1 MAAFLPSRYRQLPDV
16 AYDETEEILAEMI
29 AEIESVYGQAYEEL
43 HDKADDYVAWFMAED
58 QRFRQKVIDGEA
70 TKKEWQDWR
79 MRKMMTGLHWY
90 KLQEVA
96 AADMANSNGIAYS
109 IINGFIPEVY
119 ALNAN
124 WTVYWTEHS
133 LEIDTSFELFNAPA
147 IERLIRDHP
156 DVLPKASVNIPLDMQ
171 WNKQN
176 MTSALMQSII
186 QGESPQ
192 QLADRLASI
201 TDMNQTSAIR
211 NARTMIT
218 SAQNGARQD
227 MYERNESMGIIGKK
241 TWIATLDFRTRDSHR
256 VLDGVQVGIHDKF
269 PNGLMEPG
277 DPSGE
282 PAEIYNCRCKS
293 ITMFPDQN
301 LSKFKRD
308 SKLGDM
314 SYDEWKNAHGDEPE
328 FKSARNAT
336 RDRKMWH
343 EYKDL
348 LKKQVPSRFDD
359 FQNLKYRNKFEWKK
373 MISDARKARR
383 DRRNGNGK

>member
-1 MAAFLPSRYRQLPDV
+1 MAVFLPSRYRQLPDV
-16 AYDETEEILAEMI
+16 AYDETEEILAEII

-43 HDKADDYVAWFMAED
+43 HDKADEYVAWFMAED

-79 MRKMMTGLHWY
+79 IRKMMEGLRWY
-90 KLQEVA
+90 KLQDVVS
-96 AADMANSNGIAYS
+96 ADLANSNMIAYS
-109 IINGFIPEVY
+109 IINGFMPEVY

-124 WTVYWTEHS
+124 WTVYWTEHN
-133 LEIDTSFELFNAPA
+133 LEVNTSFELFNAPA

-156 DVLPKASVNIPLDMQ
+156 DILPKASVNIPLDVR

-186 QGESPQ
+186 QGESAQ
-192 QLADRLASI
+192 QLANRLAAV

-256 VLDGVQVGIHDKF
+256 ALDGVQVGIHDKF

-282 PAEIYNCRCKS
+282 PAEVYNCRCKS
-293 ITMFPDQN
+293 ITMFPDQD
-301 LSKFKRD
+301 LSKFKRN

-314 SYDEWKNAHGDEPE
+314 SYDEWKSAHGDEPE
-328 FKSARNAT
+328 FKSSRNTT
-336 RDRKMWH
+336 RDRKMWR

-359 FQNLKYRNKFEWKK
+359 FQNLKYLNKSEWKK

>member
-1 MAAFLPSRYRQLPDV
+1 
-16 AYDETEEILAEMI
+16 
-29 AEIESVYGQAYEEL
+29 
-43 HDKADDYVAWFMAED
+43 
-58 QRFRQKVIDGEA
+58 
-70 TKKEWQDWR
+70 
-79 MRKMMTGLHWY
+79 
-90 KLQEVA
+90 
-96 AADMANSNGIAYS
+96 
-109 IINGFIPEVY
+109 
-119 ALNAN
+119 
-124 WTVYWTEHS
+124 
-133 LEIDTSFELFNAPA
+133 
-147 IERLIRDHP
+147 
-156 DVLPKASVNIPLDMQ
+156 
-171 WNKQN
+171 
-176 MTSALMQSII
+176 MQSII

-192 QLADRLASI
+192 QLAVRLASI
-201 TDMNQTSAIR
+201 TDMNQTSSIR

-256 VLDGVQVGIHDKF
+256 ALDGVQVGIHDKF

-282 PAEIYNCRCKS
+282 PAEVCNCRCKS

-308 SKLGDM
+308 RKLGDM

-336 RDRKMWH
+336 RDRKMWR

-359 FQNLKYRNKFEWKK
+359 FQNLKYRNKSEWKK
-373 MISDARKARR
+373 MISDARKARQ